1 MSTTNDTRPTKTV
14 TPHLVCADASA
25 AIAFYQRAFNAEERF
40 RLPGPD
46 GKGIM
51 HACIQI
57 GDSPVFLVD
66 ENPQWGSHSPTSL
79 KGTPVT
85 IHLQVENVDELYAQ
99 AVAALSH
106 QPERQSRHPRRRR
119 QAEGRL
125 ANRLQRNHR
134 RDSRDCWRHL
144 VRAHRDEAVCVWE
157 GAVTVPTHPFTMHSR
172 PPRPLPVG
180 NANHS
185 KCGPIPARSHSG
197 SPMAESSRLSGSS

>member
-99 AVAALSH
+99 AVAAGGTVKMSPADMFWGDRYGVLLDPFGH
-106 QPERQSRHPRRRR
+106 QWSIATHKHNYTTEQI
-119 QAEGRL
+119 AE
-125 ANRLQRNHR
+125 
-134 RDSRDCWRHL
+134 
-144 VRAHRDEAVCVWE
+144 
-157 GAVTVPTHPFTMHSR
+157 
-172 PPRPLPVG
+172 
-180 NANHS
+180 NAKKMFGGCNN
-185 KCGPIPARSHSG
+185 
-197 SPMAESSRLSGSS
+197 

>member
-25 AIAFYQRAFNAEERF
+25 AIDFYQRAFNAEERF

-85 IHLQVENVDELYAQ
+85 I
-99 AVAALSH
+99 
-106 QPERQSRHPRRRR
+106 
-119 QAEGRL
+119 
-125 ANRLQRNHR
+125 
-134 RDSRDCWRHL
+134 
-144 VRAHRDEAVCVWE
+144 
-157 GAVTVPTHPFTMHSR
+157 
-172 PPRPLPVG
+172 
-180 NANHS
+180 
-185 KCGPIPARSHSG
+185 
-197 SPMAESSRLSGSS
+197 